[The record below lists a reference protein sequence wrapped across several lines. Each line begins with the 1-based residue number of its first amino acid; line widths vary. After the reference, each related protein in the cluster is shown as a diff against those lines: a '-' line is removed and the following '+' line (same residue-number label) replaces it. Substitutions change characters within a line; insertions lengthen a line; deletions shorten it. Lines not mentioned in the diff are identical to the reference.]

1 MGLPETLPTIPRAAL
16 RPRRDQCARASLYM
30 EGSAARK
37 RFTMMYALWRA
48 LVLVSDNRRRG
59 DDAY

>member
-1 MGLPETLPTIPRAAL
+1 MASLFGTWRLQGRNPYHPLPTHICP
-16 RPRRDQCARASLYM
+16 SLNSY
-30 EGSAARK
+30 A
-37 RFTMMYALWRA
+37 MMYALWRA